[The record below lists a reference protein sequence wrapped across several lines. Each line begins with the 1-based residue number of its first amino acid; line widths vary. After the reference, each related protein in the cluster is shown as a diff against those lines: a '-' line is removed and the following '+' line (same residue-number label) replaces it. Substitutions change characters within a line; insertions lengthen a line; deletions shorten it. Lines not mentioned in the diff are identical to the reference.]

1 MTQVAALAAAEQSC
15 CSFLEF
21 QIGRAGDE
29 LDMTVT
35 APAEGQEALRF
46 IFLA

>member
-1 MTQVAALAAAEQSC
+1 VAAAEQSC
-15 CSFLEF
+15 CSFLE
-21 QIGRAGDE
+21 GETGKAGDE

-35 APAEGQEALRF
+35 APADGQEAFRF